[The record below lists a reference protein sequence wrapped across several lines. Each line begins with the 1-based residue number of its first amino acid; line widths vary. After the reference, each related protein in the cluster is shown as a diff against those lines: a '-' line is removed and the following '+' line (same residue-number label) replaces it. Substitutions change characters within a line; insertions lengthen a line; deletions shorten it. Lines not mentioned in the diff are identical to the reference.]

1 MVQGATARSAES
13 VGLLPAEAWRKGAL
27 RGRPRTG
34 DPLRRPQVRA
44 SQQQGRAAV
53 GAG

>member
-1 MVQGATARSAES
+1 VVQGATARSAEP
-13 VGLLPAEAWRKGAL
+13 VGLLSSEACRKGAL

-34 DPLRRPQVRA
+34 DPLRRSQVRA

-53 GAG
+53 GAR